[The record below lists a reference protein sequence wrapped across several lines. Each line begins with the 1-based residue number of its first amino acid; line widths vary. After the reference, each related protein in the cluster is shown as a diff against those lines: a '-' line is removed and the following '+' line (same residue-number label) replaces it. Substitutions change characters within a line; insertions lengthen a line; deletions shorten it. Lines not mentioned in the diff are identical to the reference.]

1 MLGLYDNVSGQAEER
16 EAGENVY
23 DLAEDF
29 RKLNKVSNPINS
41 KLDSSITISN
51 DYDKLADIYDLP
63 LDKVS

>member
-29 RKLNKVSNPINS
+29 KKLNKVS
-41 KLDSSITISN
+41 KLDSSIIISN